1 MRSNLQSPVRRG
13 LVIALAAVLAACGGS
28 GAGTQASSAPS
39 ISSAAPPAA
48 PSAVASE
55 MPLPADIPTATLEV
69 VAGEVVATGE
79 VTPEDG
85 GLVTATTAD
94 GVIYT
99 LAVEPDSVL
108 EPITIEL
115 RPLAG
120 MTELGP
126 VLAGADFAPA
136 GLRLLRPATLT
147 VEGLD
152 VPPTVAAFAYRGDP
166 SGADARLAIGP
177 LVEDGLLA
185 FSVSHFSGNVAVNV
199 GNGANQLFDK
209 WSTARGDDT
218 PTGRQAAAETRYAAA
233 ELAERTGHISSDT
246 AQDIQ
251 SRAMSEWMTA
261 ESDRLAQNPELA
273 RLAEAGDPRDLDT
286 LGAELDRIL
295 AIEHERQI
303 LGDEAGNDALAKVMQ
318 TVAAYEAAIT
328 SRIVDSK
335 RIQDASKSGR
345 LSDVEEIMDLLV
357 VIAGLERSIQLLAGP
372 ESAALAKVF
381 DLIAN
386 LRTGLLESC
395 KEAPLDPA
403 IVLGFERVVQ
413 LLGGAGAIDLA
424 DVMDCVWD
432 PHTPQPA
439 AGERAIDGTITY
451 DATVGSG
458 SLVDTYHVVVDARI
472 REEPGGGSLA
482 FASGSTLTVDWTG
495 PSSSEVFN
503 CPTSGRWKTSVG
515 TPSGEGWSRLSDPN
529 PGAIGIVL
537 EGGAEMRVDIQFN
550 GIPLSE
556 NCSGAGVAL
565 RCPLNGGLI
574 GKLVG
579 TRPKDW
585 SFSCSGDTPDWFVSV
600 GGHFVQVRG

>member
-13 LVIALAAVLAACGGS
+13 LVFALAAVLAACGGS
-28 GAGTQASSAPS
+28 SAGTQGSSAPAIPS
-39 ISSAAPPAA
+39 VAPP
-48 PSAVASE
+48 AVASE
-55 MPLPADIPTATLEV
+55 APLPADIPTATLD
-69 VAGEVVATGE
+69 VAVGEVVASGE

-85 GLVTATTAD
+85 GMVTATTAD
-94 GVIYT
+94 GVVYT

-108 EPITIEL
+108 EPVTIEL

-120 MTELGP
+120 TTELGP

-152 VPPTVAAFAYRGDP
+152 VPPTVAALAYRGDP
-166 SGADARLAIGP
+166 SGADARLVIGP

-199 GNGANQLFDK
+199 GNDANQLFDK

-251 SRAMSEWMTA
+251 GRAISDWMTA

-286 LGAELDRIL
+286 LGAEIDRIL
-295 AIEHERQI
+295 AIEHDRQI
-303 LGDEAGNDALAKVMQ
+303 LGDETGNDALAKVME
-318 TVAAYEAAIT
+318 TIAAYEAAIT
-328 SRIVDSK
+328 SRIVDSQ

-345 LSDVEEIMDLLV
+345 ISDAGEIMDLLV
-357 VIAGLERSIQLLAGP
+357 VIAGLERNIQLLGGP
-372 ESAALAKVF
+372 ESGALAKVF

-395 KEAPLDPA
+395 KQAPLDPA
-403 IVLGFERVVQ
+403 IVLGLERVVQ
-413 LLGGAGAIDLA
+413 LLGAAGAIDLA
-424 DVMDCVWD
+424 DVLDCVWD
-432 PHTPQPA
+432 PYTPQPPEA
-439 AGERAIDGTITY
+439 DQAIDGTLTF
-451 DATVGSG
+451 DATTHFGS
-458 SLVDTYHVVVDARI
+458 SVDTYHVVVDARI

-495 PSSSEVFN
+495 PSSSEVFH
-503 CPTSGRWKTSVG
+503 CPTSGHWTTSIG
-515 TPSGEGWSRLSDPN
+515 TPSGEGWNRLSDPN
-529 PGAIGIVL
+529 PGAIGLVS
-537 EGGAEMRVDIQFN
+537 EGGAELRMDITFFR
-550 GIPLSE
+550 IPLSE
-556 NCSGAGVAL
+556 NCSGGGLAL
-565 RCPLNGGLI
+565 RCPTLTDALV

-585 SFSCSGDTPDWFVSV
+585 SFSCSGDTAEWFVSV